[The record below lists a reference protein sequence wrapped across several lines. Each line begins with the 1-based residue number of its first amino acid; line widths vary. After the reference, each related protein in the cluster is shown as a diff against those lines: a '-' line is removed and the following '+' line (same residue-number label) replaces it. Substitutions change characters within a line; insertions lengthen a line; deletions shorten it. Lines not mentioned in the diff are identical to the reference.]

1 MMNFICPWTFHLGK
15 YKIKSISFQT
25 HDQLCRL
32 LDLKETK

>member
-1 MMNFICPWTFHLGK
+1 MVNFICPWTFHLGK

-25 HDQLCRL
+25 HDHMCGL